1 MPNATAKALEQR
13 LLSALPPNQDYRPS
27 DWRTAVV
34 PRVVQSFLRHRLLE
48 KLDGVVHRMRQHET
62 EWVHTAAP
70 ELETARAAFEDAL
83 RDNGQIPESAWAS
96 MIRQA
101 SHVGMA
107 YLVRPIPTAAA
118 YLFEGEDKTL
128 SVAYIAYR
136 MQALAP
142 YEYLRQGL
150 DAFARHRDVQ
160 RLDPKTFRTALTRID
175 RMLTEDY
182 SVDRWLDTLHPLF
195 EATETAYGNAGCPA
209 RVLHRFFAHK
219 QQQTYADR
227 LSDLPGDQSLSL
239 EDLQHLMEANDTP
252 DDFSDEDFGA
262 VLQAL
267 TQASEEE
274 NTPDASASEPT
285 APASTDEPS
294 SNDEEEPVSPF
305 APGARDQPFA
315 SSSSPSP
322 DSPAASEPAS
332 DSESTP
338 AQSSPDTDTEE
349 DSSEPTW
356 DIPGQARPVEEN
368 GSSSN
373 DPHEPTPRW
382 KQFHKGNASSAE
394 TQEEAASNARWKQF
408 DPKANAEG
416 NESISVSDRV
426 EELESD
432 VFGESP
438 PTQRDIF
445 LRQLFNDST
454 DQYAQVLQRLREAG
468 SWNEASQII
477 AQDVFRKNKINIYS
491 DAAVSFTNA
500 VERRYR

>member
-48 KLDGVVHRMRQHET
+48 KLDGVVHQMRQHET
-62 EWVHTAAP
+62 EWVHTTAP

-182 SVDRWLDTLHPLF
+182 TVDRWLDTLQPLF

-219 QQQTYADR
+219 QQQAYADR
-227 LSDLPGDQSLSL
+227 LSDLPDDQSLSL
-239 EDLQHLMEANDTP
+239 EDLQHLMEADDTP
-252 DDFSDEDFGA
+252 DTFSDEDFGA

-267 TQASEEE
+267 NQETEAKANKTAPES
-274 NTPDASASEPT
+274 TSEPT
-285 APASTDEPS
+285 IDD
-294 SNDEEEPVSPF
+294 NEEPTSPF

-315 SSSSPSP
+315 SSSSPDTDSTAPPEPSSNSETSP
-322 DSPAASEPAS
+322 D
-332 DSESTP
+332 
-338 AQSSPDTDTEE
+338 QSSPEPATEDE
-349 DSSEPTW
+349 PSEPTW
-356 DIPGQARPVEEN
+356 DVPGQARPIDEN

-373 DPHEPTPRW
+373 DPREPTPRW
-382 KQFHKGNASSAE
+382 KQFHKGNASPAE

-408 DPKANAEG
+408 NPKATPGG